1 MDNILTVNKEVL
13 QDSQA
18 EHNTSSRLA
27 ITLKFFNCFVLFYRI
42 LELIENVVDNIPIT
56 NASEPVVI
64 TQKFFSISLQLVEAF
79 IQSDQ
84 VVTIDSIQFQHNISS
99 EFSDNIP
106 TTSVSFPSSLFS
118 QLASNLTNTSRIA
131 NIFFLTDSLFV
142 KSNSSNDLVS
152 SIVISTSVFGVK
164 SISEL
169 MNPINISFQINL
181 VRVHI
186 NY

>member
-1 MDNILTVNKEVL
+1 M

-84 VVTIDSIQFQHNISS
+84 VVTIDSIQHNISS

-169 MNPINISFQINL
+169 MNPINISFQINP

>member
-1 MDNILTVNKEVL
+1 M

-84 VVTIDSIQFQHNISS
+84 VVTIDSIQHNISS
-99 EFSDNIP
+99 EFSDNIS

-169 MNPINISFQINL
+169 MNPINISFQINP

>member
-1 MDNILTVNKEVL
+1 M

-84 VVTIDSIQFQHNISS
+84 VVTIDSIQHNISS

>member
-1 MDNILTVNKEVL
+1 M

-27 ITLKFFNCFVLFYRI
+27 IKLKFFNCFVLFYSI

-56 NASEPVVI
+56 NTSEPVVI
-64 TQKFFSISLQLVEAF
+64 TQKFLSISLQLVEAF

-84 VVTIDSIQFQHNISS
+84 VVTIDSIQHNSSS

-142 KSNSSNDLVS
+142 KCNSSNDLVS
-152 SIVISTSVFGVK
+152 SIVISTSVSGVK

-169 MNPINISFQINL
+169 MNPINISFQINP

>member
-1 MDNILTVNKEVL
+1 M

-84 VVTIDSIQFQHNISS
+84 VVTIDSIQHNISS

-169 MNPINISFQINL
+169 MNPINNSFQINP